1 MLDSPPFE
9 PFLALAPADVA
20 LAPPAAPAE
29 AVRII
34 FPPMAEEITLS
45 GIW

>member
-9 PFLALAPADVA
+9 PFEALAPSDAA

-29 AVRII
+29 AVRMI
-34 FPPMAEEITLS
+34 FPPIAEEITLS
-45 GIW
+45 GI